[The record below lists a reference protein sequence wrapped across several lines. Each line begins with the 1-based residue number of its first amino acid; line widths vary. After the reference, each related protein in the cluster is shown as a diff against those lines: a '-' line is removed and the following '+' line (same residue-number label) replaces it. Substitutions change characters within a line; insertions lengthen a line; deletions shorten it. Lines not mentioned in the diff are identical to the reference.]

1 MNPIYSAMK
10 GGQPNIMQMLRQF
23 KQNPA
28 QALMQSRFRLPQ
40 NVSMNDPNAI
50 INHLVQSGQ
59 VSQAQ
64 INSAYQAAQ
73 RFGIQ
78 PSSMQTDVNKQTER
92 T

>member
-1 MNPIYSAMK
+1 MNPIFSAMG
-10 GGQPNIMQMLRQF
+10 GGQPNIMQMLQQF

-28 QALMQSRFRLPQ
+28 HALMKSKFRLPQ
-40 NVSMNDPNAI
+40 NVPMNDPNAI

-64 INSAYQAAQ
+64 INNAYQTAQ

-78 PSSMQTDVNKQTER
+78 PSSAQTDVNKQTER
-92 T
+92 N